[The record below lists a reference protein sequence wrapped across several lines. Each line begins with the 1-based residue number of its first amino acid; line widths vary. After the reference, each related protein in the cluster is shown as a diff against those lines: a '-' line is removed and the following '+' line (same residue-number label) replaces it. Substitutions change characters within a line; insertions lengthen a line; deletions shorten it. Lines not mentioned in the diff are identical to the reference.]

1 MTSSTSLQMN
11 HVASWIIDD
20 NKHNQLVSSLFDRRS
35 SHTQQ
40 DFANDR
46 NESQPTLSAIKED
59 DETTQTGGGKVFNPE
74 AYCDICQK
82 EFCNKYYL
90 ATHRAAKHGQTTAN
104 SNNHMLSSQ
113 SGVDLSALGRA
124 ADSAPSMDIQQLM
137 MGLDQSALSGNNALR
152 SLYLSQMGMGG
163 GSPSPS
169 SLPSSGSASIT
180 GGTQDA
186 GPEPSPKAVTPTS
199 QADNNTS
206 GLPSWFSGLL
216 PPQLQQQGMPS
227 NMNALLEQMQAMQ
240 NLQLLGGNLGGN
252 MGAIAAALA
261 QNPTAAAAFLS
272 NTPSK
277 LRPQRKH
284 SIVEGSPLNN
294 VPSSPQHAVNMQL
307 GGAFPFSLV
316 PSTSTASQASVI
328 MNPSEPRD
336 DVTPPAGKRIKTDDD
351 EEKAERAKEVA
362 SSPTTFK
369 CGDCDKVFKSAEF
382 LEHHKLMQHSGFSQ
396 QLLSGL
402 LPQGFPTLP
411 FMLPGG
417 MPQQFQIPDMD
428 SLSALNTP
436 KQPTAVKRQYSSN
449 GKNYCDL
456 CNKEVCNKYFL
467 RTHMLKMHGI
477 VIDENKT
484 VIANIDTLEKERM
497 GTLSFRCD
505 ICHTEHKSRHLLR
518 QHKQDVH
525 GVVPLSTPQNR
536 ILEPT
541 GVSSMSPAVG
551 SGAVVEEK
559 LEKCPLC
566 ERRVPA
572 TNLTAHI
579 QNEHTG
585 SGGMSVTQAPA
596 SPSLE
601 CKFCPSTFKD
611 QMELHLHQI
620 NQHTVELLQQTQTQ
634 QMDAK
639 KPTSDSNASILRCM
653 RCQYTTRDPRN
664 LEMHV
669 ERHERM
675 NEATREA
682 NAELASDAALRAT
695 TEAALK
701 MMVANQLE
709 TDSVKCSL
717 CDVKCPDEATLEAH
731 SAVAHNGLN
740 LTVRKEKK
748 EENDVETDKIANERN
763 SHTSGSMSPS
773 GESLPEG
780 FGKPDSGSCEEK
792 HVMQSFVLRCREDA
806 SGAFLSEMIAHL
818 PVRTLVSQPTRVS
831 FELVPHQVAGGDS
844 NPF

>member
-1 MTSSTSLQMN
+1 MNWCTAPCPPTKFNRNPARAVSVKTFWGHLQPSLTK
-11 HVASWIIDD
+11 D
-20 NKHNQLVSSLFDRRS
+20 
-35 SHTQQ
+35 
-40 DFANDR
+40 
-46 NESQPTLSAIKED
+46 E
-59 DETTQTGGGKVFNPE
+59 ETTQTGGGKVFNPE
-74 AYCDICQK
+74 AYCEICQK

-90 ATHRAAKHGQTTAN
+90 ATHRAAKHGP
-104 SNNHMLSSQ
+104 NNLMLSSQ
-113 SGVDLSALGRA
+113 SGIDLSALGRGGG
-124 ADSAPSMDIQQLM
+124 DVGSGMDIQQLM
-137 MGLDQSALSGNNALR
+137 VGLDQSALSGNNPLR

-186 GPEPSPKAVTPTS
+186 GPEPSPKATTPPSTQSENTS
-199 QADNNTS
+199 S
-206 GLPSWFSGLL
+206 GLPNWFTGLL
-216 PPQLQQQGMPS
+216 PPHLQQQGISS
-227 NMNALLEQMQAMQ
+227 NMNSLLEQMQAMQ
-240 NLQLLGGNLGGN
+240 NLQLFGGNLGGN
-252 MGAIAAALA
+252 MSALAAALA
-261 QNPTAAAAFLS
+261 QNPTYLA
-272 NTPSK
+272 NTPNK
-277 LRPQRKH
+277 IRPQKKP
-284 SIVEGSPLNN
+284 SGVEGSPLNN
-294 VPSSPQHAVNMQL
+294 MPSSPQNAANMQL

-316 PSTSTASQASVI
+316 PTTSTASQASVI
-328 MNPSEPRD
+328 MSSSDSRD
-336 DVTPPAGKRIKTDDD
+336 DITPPAGKRIKTEED
-351 EEKAERAKEVA
+351 EEKAPREQTSVP
-362 SSPTTFK
+362 SFK
-369 CGDCDKVFKSAEF
+369 CSECDKAFKSAEF

-402 LPQGFPTLP
+402 LPQGFPSLP

-417 MPQQFQIPDMD
+417 LPQQFQMPDMD
-428 SLSALNTP
+428 SLSAMNTP
-436 KQPTAVKRQYSSN
+436 KQPTTVKRQYSSN

-505 ICHTEHKSRHLLR
+505 ICHTEHKSRNLLR

-525 GVVPLSTPQNR
+525 GVVPLSTPSSR
-536 ILEPT
+536 KPT
-541 GVSSMSPAVG
+541 SMSNMSSPAVG
-551 SGAVVEEK
+551 STIGDER

-566 ERRVPA
+566 ERRLPA
-572 TNLTAHI
+572 SNLTAHI

-585 SGGMSVTQAPA
+585 GAGGMSQAAPA
-596 SPSLE
+596 SPALE

-620 NQHTVELLQQTQTQ
+620 NQHTVELLQQSQ
-634 QMDAK
+634 QVETK
-639 KPTSDSNASILRCM
+639 KPVTDTASAAATPVQAVLRCR
-653 RCQYTTRDPRN
+653 RCQYSTRDPRN

-675 NEATREA
+675 NEATRDA
-682 NAELASDAALRAT
+682 GAEINSDAALRAT

-701 MMVANQLE
+701 MMVANQLDTE
-709 TDSVKCSL
+709 TVKCSL
-717 CDVKCPDEATLEAH
+717 CETRCPDEATLEAH
-731 SAVAHNGLN
+731 SAIAHNGLN
-740 LTVRKEKK
+740 LTIRKEKK
-748 EENDVETDKIANERN
+748 EDNDAETEKIVNERN

-780 FGKPDSGSCEEK
+780 FGKPDSSSCDEK
-792 HVMQSFVLRCREDA
+792 HVMQSFVLRCTADA

-818 PVRTLVSQPTRVS
+818 PVRTLLSQPTRVS
-831 FELVPHQVAGGDS
+831 FELVPHQVASDS

>member
-1 MTSSTSLQMN
+1 MN

-20 NKHNQLVSSLFDRRS
+20 NKHNQLVSSLFDRRT
-35 SHTQQ
+35 SHSQQ
-40 DFANDR
+40 DFSDDR
-46 NESQPTLSAIKED
+46 PESLQAPHTNKED

-90 ATHRAAKHGQTTAN
+90 ATHRASKHGHPTN
-104 SNNHMLSSQ
+104 SNSSHMLSSQ
-113 SGVDLSALGRA
+113 SGVDLSALSRA
-124 ADSAPSMDIQQLM
+124 ADSGPSMDIQQLM

-152 SLYLSQMGMGG
+152 SLYLNQMGMGG

-199 QADNNTS
+199 QADTNTS

-216 PPQLQQQGMPS
+216 PPQMQQQSMPG

-261 QNPTAAAAFLS
+261 QNPTAAAAFLAT
-272 NTPSK
+272 TPNK
-277 LRPQRKH
+277 LRPQKKH

-294 VPSSPQHAVNMQL
+294 VPSSPQHSVNMQL
-307 GGAFPFSLV
+307 GGAFPFSLI

-328 MNPSEPRD
+328 MNSSDSRD
-336 DVTPPAGKRIKTDDD
+336 DVTPPAGKRMKTEEDD
-351 EEKAERAKEVA
+351 EKERAKDPA
-362 SSPTTFK
+362 SSPSAFK
-369 CGDCDKVFKSAEF
+369 CGECDKVFKSSEF

-402 LPQGFPTLP
+402 LPQGFPALP

-417 MPQQFQIPDMD
+417 IPQQFQMPDMD
-428 SLSALNTP
+428 SLNALNTP
-436 KQPTAVKRQYSSN
+436 KQPAAVKRQYSSN

-525 GVVPLSTPQNR
+525 GVVPLSTPQSR
-536 ILEPT
+536 KPTITMPT
-541 GVSSMSPAVG
+541 GVG
-551 SGAVVEEK
+551 SGAVAEEK

-572 TNLTAHI
+572 VNLTAHI

-585 SGGMSVTQAPA
+585 GGGMSVAQAPS

-639 KPTSDSNASILRCM
+639 KASTDSNVSILRCM

-682 NAELASDAALRAT
+682 SAELSTDAALRAT

-709 TDSVKCSL
+709 PDSVKCSL
-717 CDVKCPDEATLEAH
+717 CEVKCPDEATLEAH
-731 SAVAHNGLN
+731 AAVAHNGLN

-748 EENDVETDKIANERN
+748 DENDVETDKTVNERN

-831 FELVPHQVAGGDS
+831 FELVPHQVAGGGDS

>member
-1 MTSSTSLQMN
+1 MN
-11 HVASWIIDD
+11 HVAPWIIDD
-20 NKHNQLVSSLFDRRS
+20 DKHNQLVSSLFDRRS
-35 SHTQQ
+35 SHRQ
-40 DFANDR
+40 DYADDR
-46 NESQPTLSAIKED
+46 PESEQASNTIKED
-59 DETTQTGGGKVFNPE
+59 EETTQTGGGKVFNPE

-90 ATHRAAKHGQTTAN
+90 ATHRAAKHGP
-104 SNNHMLSSQ
+104 SNLMLSSQ
-113 SGVDLSALGRA
+113 SGVDLSALSRGGGGG
-124 ADSAPSMDIQQLM
+124 DVPSSMDIQQLM
-137 MGLDQSALSGNNALR
+137 VGLDQSALSSNNPLR
-152 SLYLSQMGMGG
+152 NLYLSQMGMGG

-180 GGTQDA
+180 GGAQDA
-186 GPEPSPKAVTPTS
+186 GPEPSPKATTPPAS
-199 QADNNTS
+199 QADNS
-206 GLPSWFSGLL
+206 SSGGGGGLPNWFTGLL
-216 PPQLQQQGMPS
+216 PQQIQQQGLSS
-227 NMNALLEQMQAMQ
+227 NMNTLLEQMQAMQ
-240 NLQLLGGNLGGN
+240 NLQLFGGNMGSN

-261 QNPTAAAAFLS
+261 QSPATAAAFLA
-272 NTPSK
+272 NTPNK
-277 LRPQRKH
+277 LRPQKKP
-284 SIVEGSPLNN
+284 EGSPVNN
-294 VPSSPQHAVNMQL
+294 VPSSPQQAMNMHL

-316 PSTSTASQASVI
+316 PSTSTASSQASVI
-328 MNPSEPRD
+328 MSSSDSARD
-336 DVTPPAGKRIKTDDD
+336 DVTPPAGKRMKTEED
-351 EEKAERAKEVA
+351 EEKSAREAA
-362 SSPTTFK
+362 PTTATSTFK
-369 CGDCDKVFKSAEF
+369 CSECDKAFKSMEF

-396 QLLSGL
+396 QLLTGL
-402 LPQGFPTLP
+402 LPQGFPSLP

-417 MPQQFQIPDMD
+417 LPHQFQMPDMD
-428 SLSALNTP
+428 SLNAMNTP
-436 KQPTAVKRQYSSN
+436 KQPGTVKRQYSSN

-525 GVVPLSTPQNR
+525 GVVPLSTPSNR
-536 ILEPT
+536 KPST
-541 GVSSMSPAVG
+541 MSSPAIGGG
-551 SGAVVEEK
+551 SGSISGDEK

-566 ERRVPA
+566 ERRMPA
-572 TNLTAHI
+572 SNLTSHI

-585 SGGMSVTQAPA
+585 GGGMSMTQAPPA
-596 SPSLE
+596 SPTLE
-601 CKFCPSTFKD
+601 CKFCPTTFKD

-620 NQHTVELLQQTQTQ
+620 NQHTVELLQQSQHTDT
-634 QMDAK
+634 AK
-639 KPTSDSNASILRCM
+639 KSSETPTAVLRCR
-653 RCQYTTRDPRN
+653 RCQYSTRDSRN

-675 NEATREA
+675 NEATRESGTD
-682 NAELASDAALRAT
+682 LTSDAALRAT

-701 MMVANQLE
+701 MMVANQLD
-709 TDSVKCSL
+709 TDTVKCSL
-717 CDVKCPDEATLEAH
+717 CDARCPDEATLEAH
-731 SAVAHNGLN
+731 AAVAHNGLN

-748 EENDVETDKIANERN
+748 EENDVETEKIANERN

-780 FGKPDSGSCEEK
+780 FGKPDSGSCDEK
-792 HVMQSFVLRCREDA
+792 HVMQSFVLRCTADA

-818 PVRTLVSQPTRVS
+818 PVRTLLSQPTRVS
-831 FELVPHQVAGGDS
+831 FELVPHQVSGDS

>member
-1 MTSSTSLQMN
+1 MAL
-11 HVASWIIDD
+11 
-20 NKHNQLVSSLFDRRS
+20 
-35 SHTQQ
+35 
-40 DFANDR
+40 
-46 NESQPTLSAIKED
+46 TLDK
-59 DETTQTGGGKVFNPE
+59 
-74 AYCDICQK
+74 
-82 EFCNKYYL
+82 
-90 ATHRAAKHGQTTAN
+90 
-104 SNNHMLSSQ
+104 
-113 SGVDLSALGRA
+113 
-124 ADSAPSMDIQQLM
+124 
-137 MGLDQSALSGNNALR
+137 
-152 SLYLSQMGMGG
+152 
-163 GSPSPS
+163 
-169 SLPSSGSASIT
+169 
-180 GGTQDA
+180 
-186 GPEPSPKAVTPTS
+186 
-199 QADNNTS
+199 
-206 GLPSWFSGLL
+206 
-216 PPQLQQQGMPS
+216 
-227 NMNALLEQMQAMQ
+227 
-240 NLQLLGGNLGGN
+240 LLGDRVRELEKLGNGKK
-252 MGAIAAALA
+252 
-261 QNPTAAAAFLS
+261 Q
-272 NTPSK
+272 
-277 LRPQRKH
+277 LRPQKKH

-328 MNPSEPRD
+328 MNSSESRD
-336 DVTPPAGKRIKTDDD
+336 DVTPPAGKRIKTDED
-351 EEKAERAKEVA
+351 EEKDRAKEVS
-362 SSPTTFK
+362 SSPTTFR
-369 CGDCDKVFKSAEF
+369 CGDCDKVFKSSEF

-402 LPQGFPTLP
+402 LPQGFPALP

-417 MPQQFQIPDMD
+417 LPQQFQIPDMD

-436 KQPTAVKRQYSSN
+436 KQPAAVKRQYSSN

-518 QHKQDVH
+518 QHKQDAH
-525 GVVPLSTPQNR
+525 GVVPLSTPQSR
-536 ILEPT
+536 KPT
-541 GVSSMSPAVG
+541 ITMTPPVG
-551 SGAVVEEK
+551 SGAITDEK

-572 TNLTAHI
+572 ANLTAHI

-585 SGGMSVTQAPA
+585 GGGLAATQAPA

-639 KPTSDSNASILRCM
+639 KATSDSNSSILRCM

-682 NAELASDAALRAT
+682 SAELATDAALRAT

-740 LTVRKEKK
+740 LTVKKEKK
-748 EENDVETDKIANERN
+748 EENDGETDKIAERN

-780 FGKPDSGSCEEK
+780 FGKPDTGSCEEK

-831 FELVPHQVAGGDS
+831 FELVPHQVAGGGDS
-844 NPF
+844 APF